1 MASIVP
7 VTGAGSIFKVGDG
20 GDPTETF
27 AEVPQCV
34 GMGKSGAQGEFVQ
47 ATPISKTTHEYI
59 SGMETP
65 PDKQLVF
72 HDVPGDAAQAAFLL
86 QAYNRETVNCE
97 IAYSNGRISAFTLV
111 LAGYEVDEPEGS
123 GPIKVTVYAK
133 QSGAATHTFT
143 P

>member
-1 MASIVP
+1 MASSVP
-7 VTGAGSIFKVGDG
+7 VVGAGSIFRVGDG

-27 AEVPQCV
+27 SEAPQCV
-34 GMGKSGAQGEFVQ
+34 SFGKPGSQGEFVQ
-47 ATPISKTTHEYI
+47 ATPISKTVHEYI

-97 IAYSNGRISAFTLV
+97 IAYSNGRIAALTLV
-111 LAGYEVDEPEGS
+111 LAGYEVDDAEGNN
-123 GPIKVTVYAK
+123 PIKVTVYAK
-133 QSGAATHTFT
+133 QSGAATYTFT